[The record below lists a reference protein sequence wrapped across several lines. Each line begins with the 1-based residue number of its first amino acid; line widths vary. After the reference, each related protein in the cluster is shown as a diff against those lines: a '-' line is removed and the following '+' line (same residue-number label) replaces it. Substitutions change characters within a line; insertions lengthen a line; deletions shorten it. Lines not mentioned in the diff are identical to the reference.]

1 MAASGG
7 VLVVVLASLLAHTNI
22 GKKYQKTCHIFKR
35 NVGLYLLTNKEP
47 LHTKRSQTSLKV
59 SNLSMTLD
67 AVRVLSFFFR
77 SGMHRPGP
85 SKGLSHFSP
94 KRSVFWWFFRGTNFT
109 PKRRIQDD
117 CFFQSK
123 KLKPQRAGQNS
134 KSIQVAVPHPS
145 LALRDCEK

>member
-7 VLVVVLASLLAHTNI
+7 VLVVVLASLLAHKNM
-22 GKKYQKTCHIFKR
+22 GKKYQKTCHPFKT
-35 NVGLYLLTNKEP
+35 NVGLYLLTNNEP

-67 AVRVLSFFFR
+67 AVRVLSFF
-77 SGMHRPGP
+77 SVPECTNLGP
-85 SKGLSHFSP
+85 PKGYHISAPNGLF
-94 KRSVFWWFFRGTNFT
+94 FWWFFRGTNFT
-109 PKRRIQDD
+109 PKWRIQDD

-134 KSIQVAVPHPS
+134 KNYTSCCATPILGPS
-145 LALRDCEK
+145 RL